1 MANGGKAVDW
11 FATEQSERVSQGLA
25 GRLNRQ
31 SKGILIVVLV
41 LNLLFWMVVILWRVY
56 ILKRARDQIRRQ
68 RRQAAEAFANPSLV
82 TSLAVASNNVRPFAE
97 AGIPSPTC
105 TARPSMC
112 EGTAT
117 LPAATSRDGR
127 ERPFVLATPRNELP
141 PPYDEA
147 IKYPSLDWTNSGC
160 ELPTLRAPVPGSGG
174 GGTGPGFPAPQQ
186 TLPEP
191 SRPPVPPRPSRAP
204 PARPSV
210 QVDSSAPPDAA
221 VLPTYE
227 ELQRRGTV
235 PNPEI
240 VLTVGSHMRNQSA

>member
-1 MANGGKAVDW
+1 MRQMANGGEEADW
-11 FATEQSERVSQGLA
+11 FATEQSERVSARLA

-82 TSLAVASNNVRPFAE
+82 T
-97 AGIPSPTC
+97 
-105 TARPSMC
+105 C
-112 EGTAT
+112 EGTVT

-160 ELPTLRAPVPGSGG
+160 ELPTLRVPVPGSGG
-174 GGTGPGFPAPQQ
+174 GGTGPGLPAPQQ
-186 TLPEP
+186 ALPEP
-191 SRPPVPPRPSRAP
+191 SRPPVPPRPSRAA

-210 QVDSSAPPDAA
+210 QVDSSAPSDPA

>member
-1 MANGGKAVDW
+1 M
-11 FATEQSERVSQGLA
+11 FAGWLSPVEIKQ
-25 GRLNRQ
+25 
-31 SKGILIVVLV
+31 ILIVVLV

-68 RRQAAEAFANPSLV
+68 RRQAAEAFSNPSLV
-82 TSLAVASNNVRPFAE
+82 T
-97 AGIPSPTC
+97 
-105 TARPSMC
+105 C
-112 EGTAT
+112 EGTGG
-117 LPAATSRDGR
+117 LHGSTSRDGR

-160 ELPTLRAPVPGSGG
+160 ELPTMSTAVPDSGG
-174 GGTGPGFPAPQQ
+174 GGVGPGQLSSQQ
-186 TLPEP
+186 QQQQHTPEP
-191 SRPPVPPRPSRAP
+191 SRPPVPPRPSRP
-204 PARPSV
+204 PSTRPRV
-210 QVDSSAPPDAA
+210 QADSPAMTDVA

-227 ELQRRGTV
+227 ELQRPGTV